1 MSQRDVLAE
10 LRAAQVE
17 APAALRARVRLIAA
31 QAPEPR
37 RSRRRLALVLVPVAV
52 AAIAAGAYFSTRS
65 AAPHQTV
72 LHGAAFSARSIGSG
86 SAGAIATP
94 APSPKRAQ
102 RYGATLDIRVKN
114 VTDAVAHAQRIA
126 ASLGGFTSS
135 VHLSTAKR
143 SGHAD
148 LVLRVP
154 RSHVQQAVARLRA
167 LGAVVGEEVD
177 IQDLQAGINTTDRT
191 IARLQRQLKALR
203 AQTQTDAVK
212 RQIAALTARVVALQR
227 QRAATV
233 HAAHYATVRLS
244 MSTPPVT
251 PKKHHHYLRDALPW
265 LGGAAAV
272 LVVLLLLRVA
282 ARLREARLLSRS

>member
-10 LRAAQVE
+10 LRTAHVE
-17 APAALRARVRLIAA
+17 APPALRARVRLTAA
-31 QAPEPR
+31 QAPTPR
-37 RSRRRLALVLVPVAV
+37 RTRRRFALVLVPVVVAAV
-52 AAIAAGAYFSTRS
+52 AASVYFSTRS
-65 AAPHQTV
+65 TAPHQTV
-72 LHGAAFSARSIGSG
+72 LHGAAFSARSVGSG
-86 SAGAIATP
+86 SAGSIATP
-94 APSPKRAQ
+94 APSAKRAQ

-114 VTDAVAHAQRIA
+114 VTDAVARAQRIA

-154 RSHVQQAVARLRA
+154 RSHVQRAVARLRV

-203 AQTQTDAVK
+203 AQTQTDTVK
-212 RQIAALTARVVALQR
+212 RQIASLTSRVEALQR
-227 QRAATV
+227 QRATTV

-244 MSTPPVT
+244 LSTPPVT
-251 PKKHHHYLRDALPW
+251 PKKHHHYLRDVAPW
-265 LGGAAAV
+265 LGGAAA
-272 LVVLLLLRVA
+272 LLVLLIALRGVL
-282 ARLREARLLSRS
+282 RLREARLLSRS